1 MSINYRRM
9 REQLGTDYNI
19 AIEIDQDAGIVNI
32 VKGGVGYS
40 YTVEELEGKGII
52 DNLKESGAK
61 ITVYS
66 QRERFTAE
74 DYLELFG
81 KEI

>member
-1 MSINYRRM
+1 MMGINYR
-9 REQLGTDYNI
+9 DYNI
-19 AIEIDQDAGIVNI
+19 DIEIDQDAGIVNI

-74 DYLELFG
+74 EYLELFG
-81 KEI
+81 EEI

>member
-1 MSINYRRM
+1 M

-19 AIEIDQDAGIVNI
+19 AIEIDQDVGIVNI

-74 DYLELFG
+74 EYLELFG
-81 KEI
+81 EEI

>member
-1 MSINYRRM
+1 M

-19 AIEIDQDAGIVNI
+19 DIEIDQDAGIVNI

-52 DNLKESGAK
+52 DNLKDAGAK

-74 DYLELFG
+74 EYLELFG
-81 KEI
+81 EEI